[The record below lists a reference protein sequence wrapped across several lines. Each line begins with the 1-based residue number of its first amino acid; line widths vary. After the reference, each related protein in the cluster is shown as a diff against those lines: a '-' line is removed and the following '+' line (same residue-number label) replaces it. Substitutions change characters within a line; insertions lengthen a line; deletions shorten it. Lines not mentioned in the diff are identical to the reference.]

1 MDRMKTFFIYAIIVV
16 AFYFLSNLL
25 IYLFINGSY
34 KDITGKV
41 TVNNIDILEAKA
53 TYVNGYI
60 DGKIKNN
67 TQEEITNKYVKIDI
81 YSERNVCLG
90 TKYVEIEKLSANET
104 MDFHIGY
111 KLKDSDRYE
120 ISIVD
125 NKIDIEEEQLIS
137 DELAWY
143 AIATTLIVLMFV

>member
-1 MDRMKTFFIYAIIVV
+1 MEVI
-16 AFYFLSNLL
+16 
-25 IYLFINGSY
+25 
-34 KDITGKV
+34 
-41 TVNNIDILEAKA
+41 NNIDILEAKA

-104 MDFHIGY
+104 MDFYMGY